1 MAKVALGQDKY
12 KLRPQERLYTALLNL
27 DFTWT
32 RAELR
37 DVMRMWN
44 SGAHIGE
51 IAEVVGRDGDEV
63 GILLMDL
70 ARNNRIKPREGGAH
84 GYQA

>member
-1 MAKVALGQDKY
+1 MKVALGQDKY
-12 KLRPQERLYTALLNL
+12 KLRPQERLYTALLSL

-32 RAELR
+32 RVELK
-37 DVMRMWN
+37 DVMRLWN

-63 GILLMDL
+63 ALLIMDL
-70 ARNNRIKPREGGAH
+70 VRNDRLKPREGGVY
-84 GYQA
+84 GDQT

>member
-1 MAKVALGQDKY
+1 MKVALGQDKY

-37 DVMRMWN
+37 DVMRLWN

-63 GILLMDL
+63 ALLIMDL
-70 ARNNRIKPREGGAH
+70 VRNDRLKPREGGVY
-84 GYQA
+84 GDQT